1 MKCYKIVAGTVHS
14 YANGKIVIAYMD
26 KEAMDLDGENSDY
39 YATIPRCIKGC
50 EIAALF
56 KYREKRKLVF
66 PCVPRNMPM

>member
-39 YATIPRCIKGC
+39 YATIPRCIKDAKSLPSSSTG
-50 EIAALF
+50 
-56 KYREKRKLVF
+56 EKRKLVF
-66 PCVPRNMPM
+66 PCAPRNMPM